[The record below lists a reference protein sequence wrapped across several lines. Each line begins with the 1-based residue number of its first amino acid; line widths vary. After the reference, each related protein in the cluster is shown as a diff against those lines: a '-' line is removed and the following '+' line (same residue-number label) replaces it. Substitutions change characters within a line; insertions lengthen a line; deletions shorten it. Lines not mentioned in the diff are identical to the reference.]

1 MEQIVIQLKE
11 IQNRIITIRGLQVML
26 DNHLAEMF
34 LVETKAL
41 NRAVKR
47 NQERFPNS
55 FCFQITLADYENL
68 RYQFG
73 TSSLESTNST
83 NKNKHGGRRILP
95 YAFTEQGV
103 AMLSAVLRSEIAI
116 KVSVQIMNAFVA
128 MRKTLSVN
136 TGLFQRVESLEVHK
150 IEADK
155 KFEQLFTA
163 LESRSALP
171 DKGIFFDGQIFD
183 AYVFISDLIRKA
195 EQSIILIDNYV
206 DDSVLKILTKR
217 KPKVSVIIYT
227 KTISKQMELDLQK
240 HNQQYAPITIKVF
253 PASHDRFLILDQKE
267 LYHIGAS
274 LKDLGKK
281 WFAFSK
287 MDSCLEDVLK
297 RL

>member
-1 MEQIVIQLKE
+1 MQQIVIQSTE
-11 IQNRIITIRGLQVML
+11 IENRIITIRGLQVML
-26 DNHLAEMF
+26 DSHLAEMF

-55 FCFQITLADYENL
+55 FCFQLTDLEYDSL

-73 TSSLESTNST
+73 TLKQ
-83 NKNKHGGRRILP
+83 NKGVHRKYLP
-95 YAFTEQGV
+95 YTFTEQGV
-103 AMLSAVLRSEIAI
+103 AMLSAVLRSETAV

-150 IEADK
+150 IVAEK

-217 KPKVSVIIYT
+217 KPKVSVSIFT

-253 PASHDRFLILDQKE
+253 PASHDRFIILDQKE

-287 MDSCLEDVLK
+287 MDSCLEDILK